1 MFFRESVSLLRINST
16 AAKDRRNHFL
26 HDGRNLPSVRPG
38 RDGSPQY
45 RAAAIFSLA
54 KPFAARYAKK

>member
-1 MFFRESVSLLRINST
+1 MITQALRSRWIVAYSRER
-16 AAKDRRNHFL
+16 
-26 HDGRNLPSVRPG
+26 RNLPSVRPG